1 MKKKL
6 GILLIRGSG
15 ASGFKRQEGFIK
27 KVLKRLDKSG
37 IDTTQIAYKHIDW
50 YSHLQSRQE
59 EIIKRL
65 KASNYKLKS
74 WPTRKL
80 ILTNIDDLIT
90 YGGKPNLPSK
100 TYEKTHELVH
110 KSIVKIKDELQENAP
125 LVIIASSMG
134 TEIINNYIWD
144 LQKGISLPLYGK
156 TAFERLET
164 LVGLFTFGHN
174 LPIFA
179 SSHNIDSLQ
188 PIAFPHQNLAPYLKT
203 QAVWEN
209 YFDKND
215 SMGFPIKMINS
226 NYKNAAVH
234 DIQVN
239 VGNLLS
245 FWNLLSH
252 FGYWKSKKLIVR
264 ISNFIKEIMD
274 AI

>member
-100 TYEKTHELVH
+100 TYEKTHDLVH
-110 KSIVKIKDELQENAP
+110 KSIVEIKGELVEDAP
-125 LVIIASSMG
+125 LILIASSMG

-144 LQKGISLPLYGK
+144 LQNENNSSIYGQS
-156 TAFERLET
+156 AFERLET

-179 SSHNIDSLQ
+179 SSHDIDSLK
-188 PIAFPHQNLAPYLKT
+188 PISFPHQNLVPYLKT
-203 QAVWEN
+203 KAVWEN

-215 SMGFPIKMINS
+215 SMGYPIRMINT
-226 NYKNAAVH
+226 NYENSAAK
-234 DIQVN
+234 DIQIN
-239 VGNLLS
+239 VGNPLS
-245 FWNLLSH
+245 SWNLLSH
-252 FGYWKSKKLIVR
+252 FGYWKSKKLINR
-264 ISNFIKEIMD
+264 ISNYVEEI
-274 AI
+274 ILEL